1 MEEKKKSAVSWV
13 LTWAGQKKSS
23 YVWSVILAVINV
35 VFKIVPYFII
45 ADVVRMFLDG
55 DKDLREYMVKAL
67 IIAGSF
73 ILAELC
79 HSVSTA
85 CSHKATFTVLAN
97 IRKSCCDKLAR
108 VPLGCEGHSIGIIQ
122 EHHGGENR
130 QHRDDSGTCCA

>member
-73 ILAELC
+73 ILAELA
-79 HSVSTA
+79 TA
-85 CSHKATFTVLAN
+85 YQRHVPTRRHLPCLQISESHAVTSLQ
-97 IRKSCCDKLAR
+97 
-108 VPLGCEGHSIGIIQ
+108 GC
-122 EHHGGENR
+122 R
-130 QHRDDSGTCCA
+130 LDM

>member
-55 DKDLREYMVKAL
+55 EKELKEYMLKAL

-79 HSVSTA
+79 HSVSKRHVPTRRHLP
-85 CSHKATFTVLAN
+85 CLQISESHAATSLQ
-97 IRKSCCDKLAR
+97 
-108 VPLGCEGHSIGIIQ
+108 GC
-122 EHHGGENR
+122 R
-130 QHRDDSGTCCA
+130 LDM

>member
-1 MEEKKKSAVSWV
+1 MQISENEQVFAQDIRRRKSGRKKKSAVSWV

-67 IIAGSF
+67 IIAGSLYLQSF
-73 ILAELC
+73 ATVYQRHVHTRRHLQCLQISE
-79 HSVSTA
+79 
-85 CSHKATFTVLAN
+85 SHAATSLQ
-97 IRKSCCDKLAR
+97 
-108 VPLGCEGHSIGIIQ
+108 GC
-122 EHHGGENR
+122 R
-130 QHRDDSGTCCA
+130 LDM

>member
-55 DKDLREYMVKAL
+55 EKELKEYMLKAL
-67 IIAGSF
+67 IIAYQRHVPTRRHLPCLQIS
-73 ILAELC
+73 E
-79 HSVSTA
+79 
-85 CSHKATFTVLAN
+85 SHAVTSLQ
-97 IRKSCCDKLAR
+97 
-108 VPLGCEGHSIGIIQ
+108 GC
-122 EHHGGENR
+122 R
-130 QHRDDSGTCCA
+130 LDM

>member
-85 CSHKATFTVLAN
+85 CSHKAVSYTHLTLPT
-97 IRKSCCDKLAR
+97 KQR
-108 VPLGCEGHSIGIIQ
+108 V
-122 EHHGGENR
+122 
-130 QHRDDSGTCCA
+130 

>member
-55 DKDLREYMVKAL
+55 EKELKEYMLKAL

-85 CSHKATFTVLAN
+85 CSHTATFTVLAN

-108 VPLGCEGHSIGIIQ
+108 VPLGYVKDTPS
-122 EHHGGENR
+122 
-130 QHRDDSGTCCA
+130 

>member
-55 DKDLREYMVKAL
+55 DCL
-67 IIAGSF
+67 INSIS
-73 ILAELC
+73 LEN
-79 HSVSTA
+79 
-85 CSHKATFTVLAN
+85 FTN
-97 IRKSCCDKLAR
+97 
-108 VPLGCEGHSIGIIQ
+108 SIK
-122 EHHGGENR
+122 
-130 QHRDDSGTCCA
+130 